1 MHPFIVS
8 LMFVIYVAA
17 IQVPVSGSGGGVMV
31 QQTPQ
36 GPRLVMPQRTGVTAG
51 GTASIGTGGLQLL
64 QTSTGQ
70 LLLTTAPVQK
80 PTNPTLSHG
89 QLKIW
94 HLCKDICYEL
104 WYCVDENGLL
114 AWTYRKGEYI

>member
-1 MHPFIVS
+1 MNMLLVTFLVVLFLDTS
-8 LMFVIYVAA
+8 MFMLAASQCSCMLIYVAA

-51 GTASIGTGGLQLL
+51 GTASIGTASGTLGGLQLL

-80 PTNPTLSHG
+80 PANATLSHG
-89 QLKIW
+89 
-94 HLCKDICYEL
+94 
-104 WYCVDENGLL
+104 
-114 AWTYRKGEYI
+114 